1 MNRTFSLVLVW
12 MSLLA
17 WACTSNSSTA
27 VIDQN
32 KMADILFDV
41 ALAEGY
47 VESYLMKDSLAKKD
61 SLLQREIDKV
71 LKIHRV
77 DSKQFTSSY
86 NFYRKNPSKFKE
98 LADTANNRAIRN
110 RETIYTRRRINP
122 S

>member
-1 MNRTFSLVLVW
+1 MLS
-12 MSLLA
+12 
-17 WACTSNSSTA
+17 CSTDSA
-27 VIDQN
+27 TPAIDQN

-47 VESYLMKDSLAKKD
+47 VESYQLKDSLAKKD
-61 SLLQREIDKV
+61 SLLQREMDIV
-71 LKIHRV
+71 LKIHKV

-86 NFYRKNPSKFKE
+86 NYYRKNPSKFKE
-98 LADTANNRAIRN
+98 LADSANNRAIRN

>member
-1 MNRTFSLVLVW
+1 MNRINCFILVW
-12 MSLLA
+12 IPLLA
-17 WACTSNSSTA
+17 FACNSSSTSA

-32 KMADILFDV
+32 KMADILFEI

-71 LKIHRV
+71 LKIHGV

-86 NFYRKNPSKFKE
+86 TFYRKNPAKFKE
-98 LADTANNRAIRN
+98 LADTANNRAIRT